1 MPRPITLASIR
12 RPAYIQAGIVPYLDW
27 GFALTPTFRDQAY
40 KTLAIAW
47 GRTIQLCVITN
58 FIDVD
63 RGLAD
68 PELEFDGFYI
78 CDGFSIDQVFFV
90 SESLLFIIVNK
101 KECRILYTQNFTPGM
116 FEPNY
121 KAFDLSSRKVGGNNK
136 DPVE

>member
-1 MPRPITLASIR
+1 
-12 RPAYIQAGIVPYLDW
+12 
-27 GFALTPTFRDQAY
+27 
-40 KTLAIAW
+40 
-47 GRTIQLCVITN
+47 VITN
-58 FIDVD
+58 FVEVE

-68 PELEFDGFYI
+68 PEFEFDGFYI

-121 KAFDLSSRKVGGNNK
+121 KALDLSSRKVGGNNK
-136 DPVE
+136 DPAEQESIQNFTKIKEAYAGQVSAYAEKEKGLKLLEDEIRHKDLT